1 MRFVSVAW
9 GVLAMCAMLGSFA
22 GSAGAQALKLT
33 EGVRK
38 LPWRVAGPVGFTAD
52 VAAFPDSGAFALDVY
67 LRLSPT
73 TLLALLKDADQ
84 SGRVRISAD
93 LRSGFG
99 GKRQQAEEFLDI
111 TPRDTLGE
119 YGEVVLL
126 RFPTRSG
133 PQKLHVRVEDMK
145 PKAAKLPRI
154 GRPVRFAE
162 VTGEFEVPAAQQGRA
177 ISDPQFVWD
186 ERAASQ
192 TPFARMGSSFIPNP
206 DRIYGLYGTTLH
218 IAFTAVAP
226 GSKPWHWRAQVVD
239 ERKAQL
245 VAAESTGVAAARLD
259 AEAKLDLSSLPA
271 GGYDLELSAWQEG
284 DAKPLTRWSR
294 FSIAWHPETWSRAPG
309 EMQDIVHFLLDADEE
324 EQFSRLQPGEQERW
338 LEDFW
343 RRRDPSPDTAVNE
356 ARDAFLGRI
365 ALANSR
371 YGRAGLEPG
380 MFSDMGRV
388 FVRYGE
394 PSEIERQVI
403 PTGDETLRQMI
414 QELSYTESRE
424 VGTVHQQGLGG
435 DMRPYEVW
443 TYEGTIPNPVESDP
457 ETHRNVRHK
466 RLVFLFVDDHGLGDF
481 RLRYSNE

>member
-1 MRFVSVAW
+1 MRFVPVAA
-9 GVLAMCAMLGSFA
+9 GVLAAFALIGSFA
-22 GSAGAQALKLT
+22 GGAAAQALKLS

-52 VAAFPDSGAFALDVY
+52 VAAFPDSGGFALDVY

-73 TLLALLKDADQ
+73 TLRALLKDTGE
-84 SGRVRISAD
+84 SGRVRINAE
-93 LRSGFG
+93 LRSSFG

-111 TPRDTLGE
+111 TARDTLSD

-145 PKAAKLPRI
+145 PRTAKLPRI
-154 GRPVRFAE
+154 GRAVRSAE
-162 VTGEFEVPAAQQGRA
+162 ITGEFEIPAAQQGRVL
-177 ISDPQFVWD
+177 SDPQFVWD

-192 TPFARMGSSFIPNP
+192 SPFTRMGRSFIPNP
-206 DRIYGLYGTTLH
+206 DRLYGLYGTTLH
-218 IAFTAVAP
+218 IAFAALAP
-226 GSKPWHWRAQVVD
+226 GPKPWHWRARVLD
-239 ERKAQL
+239 ERQTQL
-245 VAAESTGVAAARLD
+245 AAAESTGVQAARLD
-259 AEAKLDLSSLPA
+259 AEAKLDMSSLPA
-271 GGYDLELSAWQEG
+271 GGYDLELTAWQEG
-284 DAKPLTRWSR
+284 DARPLTRRSR
-294 FSIAWHPETWSRAPG
+294 FSIAWQSETWSRGPG
-309 EMQDIVHFLLDADEE
+309 EMQDLVHFLLDADEE

-343 RRRDPSPDTAVNE
+343 RRRDPTPDTAANE
-356 ARDAFLGRI
+356 ARETFLGRI
-365 ALANSR
+365 AVANSR

-424 VGTVHQQGLGG
+424 VGTVHRQGLGG

-481 RLRYSNE
+481 RMRYSNE